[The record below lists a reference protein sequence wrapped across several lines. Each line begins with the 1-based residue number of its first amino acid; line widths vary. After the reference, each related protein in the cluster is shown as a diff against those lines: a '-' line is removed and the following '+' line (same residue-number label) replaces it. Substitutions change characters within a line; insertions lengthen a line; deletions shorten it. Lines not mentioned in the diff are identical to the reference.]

1 MVSRRKF
8 IRNSLYSA
16 AGAGFVSK
24 YGTLTEQ
31 NTLSNDSKL
40 VYRKLG
46 KTGIELP
53 IVSMGSGNTSSFALV
68 RTALDKGVKLI
79 ATAAAYGGGN
89 NEKMVGTAIR
99 GLPRDSF
106 MIMTNSFDIKWL
118 DTQTGILNSAFNHDF
133 FIQSVKGTLS
143 RLGVDYVDIFMQPFA
158 AKRESIIYEPA
169 LRSMETIKKEGLT
182 RFIGIA
188 THRSEPE
195 AINTAV
201 EAGIYDVVM
210 TSYNFLKTNREE
222 LDEAIRSAAKA
233 GLGIVAMKTMA
244 GAYWDKEKTRPINT
258 RAALKWVLQN
268 ENISTTV
275 PDCSNVDQ
283 LMQDIEVMSDLNLT
297 EEELQDLKP
306 PSEGLTSGIY
316 CQQCGNCLSQCP
328 NGVDIPSYMRSYMYA
343 YGHHNLPHAK
353 YTLASAGLKKDPC
366 SGCTTCD
373 VKCRMGF
380 NIREKIRDISGI
392 FDIPQDFLH
401 V

>member
-1 MVSRRKF
+1 MINRRKF
-8 IRNSLYSA
+8 IRNSFYSA
-16 AGAGFVSK
+16 AGAGLVSK
-24 YGTLTEQ
+24 YGNLSEQ

-53 IVSMGSGNTSSFALV
+53 IVSMGTGNTSSFALV

-89 NEKMVGTAIR
+89 NEKMVGTAIQ
-99 GLPRDSF
+99 GLQRDSF
-106 MIMTNSFDIKWL
+106 MIMTNSFDIKWI
-118 DTQTGILNSAFNHDF
+118 DTQTGILNSAFNHDLF
-133 FIQSVKGTLS
+133 MQSVKGTLS
-143 RLGVDYVDIFMQPFA
+143 RLGVDYVDIFTLPFT
-158 AKRESIIYEPA
+158 AKRESIIYEPV
-169 LRSMETIKKEGLT
+169 LRSMEAIKKEGLT

-195 AINTAV
+195 AINAAV
-201 EAGIYDVVM
+201 EAGIYDVAM

-222 LDEAIRSAAKA
+222 LDEAIRSASEA

-244 GAYWDKEKTRPINT
+244 GAFWDKERQQPINT
-258 RAALKWVLQN
+258 RAALKWVLKN
-268 ENISTTV
+268 ENITTTV
-275 PDCSNVDQ
+275 PDCSNTDQ
-283 LMQDIEVMSDLNLT
+283 LIQDIEVMSDLNLT

-328 NGVDIPSYMRSYMYA
+328 NQVDIPAYMKSYMYA
-343 YGHHNLPHAK
+343 FGHHNFPHAK
-353 YTLASAGLKKDPC
+353 YTLESHGLKRYPC
-366 SGCTTCD
+366 SDCSHCD
-373 VKCRMGF
+373 VKCTMGF
-380 NIREKIRDISGI
+380 DIRNKIREISGI
-392 FDIPQDFLH
+392 LDIPQEFLH